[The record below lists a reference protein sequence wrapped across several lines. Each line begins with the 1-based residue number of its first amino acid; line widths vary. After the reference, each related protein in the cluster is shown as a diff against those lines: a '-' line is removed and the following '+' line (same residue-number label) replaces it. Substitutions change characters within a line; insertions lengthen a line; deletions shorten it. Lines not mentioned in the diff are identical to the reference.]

1 MLTLQF
7 VPYGEIENL
16 SSKDRIDKLLNIVK
30 QDKIVL
36 MQGRLKPEEE
46 TLLIMETMSQ
56 IHKKFIGVEICT
68 IYPEENN
75 LQFFNKIKKEM
86 VKFLIGNRDGVT
98 IIGPS
103 TVVKEIRRNPNK
115 IELFTMPGMG
125 AFASKPRKKASSK
138 RAKKTTKKASKKRT
152 VRTARRTVKRGRK

>member
-16 SSKDRIDKLLNIVK
+16 SSKNRIEKLLDIVK

-36 MQGRLKPEEE
+36 LQGRLKPEEE
-46 TLLIMETMSQ
+46 TMLIMETMAQ
-56 IHKKFIGVEICT
+56 INKKFRGVEICT

-103 TVVKEIRRNPNK
+103 TVVKEVRRNPNK
-115 IELFTMPGMG
+115 IELFTLPGMSG
-125 AFASKPRKKASSK
+125 LKSKSIGR
-138 RAKKTTKKASKKRT
+138 KRT
-152 VRTARRTVKRGRK
+152 VKKSSKKKPTRNRTARTVKRTIRRRR

>member
-16 SSKDRIDKLLNIVK
+16 SSKNRIEKLLDIVK

-36 MQGRLKPEEE
+36 LQGRLKPEEE
-46 TLLIMETMSQ
+46 TMLIMETMAQ
-56 IHKKFIGVEICT
+56 INKKFRGVEICT

-103 TVVKEIRRNPNK
+103 TVVKEVRRNPNK
-115 IELFTMPGMG
+115 IELFTLPGMKG
-125 AFASKPRKKASSK
+125 LKSKSIAR
-138 RAKKTTKKASKKRT
+138 RKTTKKKIASRKRT
-152 VRTARRTVKRGRK
+152 TRTVKRTVKRRRR

>member
-16 SSKDRIDKLLNIVK
+16 ASKDRVLKLLDIVK
-30 QDKIVL
+30 KEKIVL
-36 MQGRLKPEEE
+36 LQGRLKPEEE

-56 IHKKFIGVEICT
+56 INKSFRGVEICT

-86 VKFLIGNRDGVT
+86 VKFLIGQRDGIT

-103 TVVKEIRRNPNK
+103 TIVKEIRRNPNK
-115 IELFTMPGMG
+115 IELFTLPGMG
-125 AFASKPRKKASSK
+125 GSKHKKVV
-138 RAKKTTKKASKKRT
+138 KKTTKKAVKGT
-152 VRTARRTVKRGRK
+152 IRTARTVKRKR